1 MSHYSDNLTLSLF
14 PGVGLLDKAFEA
26 EGFSV
31 VRGPDLIFGGDV
43 RGFHVPAGRFDLVIG
58 GSPCQD
64 FSIARR
70 SEPTGEGVELLG
82 HFVRLVEEAQPAA
95 FLLENVPHVPDVQI
109 AGYQVQRFDLRAS
122 ECGGKQA
129 RLRHFQFGSR
139 RGLILLITRQPR
151 PGHVEPAAL
160 ATEGKRKARRTWA
173 DFCEVQGLPRDFDLP
188 SFTQAA
194 KYQAVGNGVPLQVG
208 RAVARAIREALTSP
222 NPLTFDNAR
231 LCACRC
237 GRVVTGKQVSAT
249 DACRHRLRVQRL
261 GLRGTVTA

>member
-139 RGLILLITRQPR
+139 RGLILQIERQPR

-160 ATEGKRKARRTWA
+160 AA
-173 DFCEVQGLPRDFDLP
+173 
-188 SFTQAA
+188 
-194 KYQAVGNGVPLQVG
+194 VPLCRFSIGYYEETPDGPDEIKLSG
-208 RAVARAIREALTSP
+208 RSRAEFVKVIRFLYKLTE
-222 NPLTFDNAR
+222 NE
-231 LCACRC
+231 
-237 GRVVTGKQVSAT
+237 
-249 DACRHRLRVQRL
+249 
-261 GLRGTVTA
+261 